1 MDNLEEFKDDVLDKL
16 SQLNV
21 TELGEICTAIQLTI
35 PENKKTKR
43 MTVYRALVKH
53 LTGEEVED
61 STDQGEELFKQVE
74 TVADQ
79 LLLLR
84 TRIAANNGE
93 AEGEHSGRSGTR
105 GGDDTDVKAEE
116 VPVSEST
123 TVVHS
128 SSSSV
133 ESNTV
138 STGAQVST
146 VSQVS
151 SMSAGM
157 AELSA
162 RLGCITTSMSTRP
175 IPTPQMQVHKIRE
188 FKIQGGFVGKEAGC
202 VDYVSLS
209 YQIQDGLAKG
219 YSHSEIQGG
228 VVKSM
233 RAGYP
238 LRRVFE
244 TSPTMEMKVFLEYL
258 RSDYKVEN
266 SGKLWGQLLNA
277 AQEPKQ
283 DTVAYVWKLI
293 YLKNLVLLV
302 SKEEGT
308 PMDEGM
314 VKRQFIHAL
323 RVGLNNTAVR
333 LEVQSLLKLPLA
345 DHELAFQISEIV
357 AREEEHEEKVRHIA
371 GSRKADV
378 SAVGLD
384 SGIMCYLKDKPTEAK
399 DDMILAEIKKIAG
412 SVEEIKDIKKDVV
425 GLSKRMDTYE
435 KKLEAIEKA
444 AWTGKGGGKGKGKF
458 AKCESCEREGKF
470 CTHCNKCGKEGHK
483 RKDCSENC

>member
-1 MDNLEEFKDDVLDKL
+1 MENLEDIKDDVLDKL
-16 SQLNV
+16 SQLNIA
-21 TELGEICTAIQLTI
+21 ELSEICTAIQLTV
-35 PENKKTKR
+35 PESKKTKR
-43 MTVYRALVKH
+43 LTIYRAVVKH
-53 LTGEEVED
+53 LSSSEVEESAD
-61 STDQGEELFKQVE
+61 NGEELFTQVE

-79 LLLLR
+79 LLELR
-84 TRIAANNGE
+84 VRIAAGNNGE
-93 AEGEHSGRSGTR
+93 DGETSGGNDEDSQ
-105 GGDDTDVKAEE
+105 VKAEE
-116 VPVSEST
+116 TITRTSVETTIPVVSE
-123 TVVHS
+123 
-128 SSSSV
+128 
-133 ESNTV
+133 V
-138 STGAQVST
+138 SA
-146 VSQVS
+146 VSQ
-151 SMSAGM
+151 MSNGM

-162 RLGCITTSMSTRP
+162 RLGSITTTTTTTRST
-175 IPTPQMQVHKIRE
+175 PTQMQVHKIRE

-209 YQIQDGLAKG
+209 YQIQDGIAKG
-219 YSHSEIQGG
+219 YSVSEIQGG
-228 VVKSM
+228 VVRSM

-238 LRRVFE
+238 LRRVIE

-283 DTVAYVWKLI
+283 DTVSYVWKLI

-314 VKRQFIHAL
+314 VKRQFPHGL
-323 RVGLNNTAVR
+323 RVGLINTAVR
-333 LEVQSLLKLPLA
+333 MEVQPLLKLDLA

-357 AREEEHEEKVRHIA
+357 AREEEHEQKVRQLA
-371 GSRKADV
+371 GSRKAEVNAASFDPDV
-378 SAVGLD
+378 V
-384 SGIMCYLKDKPTEAK
+384 CYLKDKPPETK
-399 DDMILAEIKKIAG
+399 DDMILAEMKKIAG

-444 AWTGKGGGKGKGKF
+444 AWSGKGGGNRGKGKF
-458 AKCESCEREGKF
+458 AKCAACDRDGKF
-470 CTHCNKCGKEGHK
+470 CTHCNKCGEEGHK
-483 RKDCSENC
+483 RKDCPGN